1 MSLTDDL
8 TAIADM
14 AATLSA
20 EANPDRAIVA
30 LELLA
35 LVMPDLIERA
45 RLLENRTVPPH
56 WRRQAWDSSAYHPNI
71 VPLRGR

>member
-14 AATLSA
+14 AATLAA
-20 EANPDRAIVA
+20 EGDPDRAVVA

-35 LVMPDLIERA
+35 LVMPDLVERA
-45 RLLENRTVPPH
+45 RLLEGRTVPAY
-56 WRRQAWDSSAYHPNI
+56 WRQQAWDGQPYANI
-71 VPLRGR
+71 RPLQRR

>member
-1 MSLTDDL
+1 MSLTEDL

-14 AATLSA
+14 AATLA
-20 EANPDRAIVA
+20 TEGDPDRAIAA

-45 RLLENRTVPPH
+45 RLLEGRTVPAH
-56 WRRQAWDSSAYHPNI
+56 WRQQAWDGQPTGN
-71 VPLRGR
+71 VTPLRRC